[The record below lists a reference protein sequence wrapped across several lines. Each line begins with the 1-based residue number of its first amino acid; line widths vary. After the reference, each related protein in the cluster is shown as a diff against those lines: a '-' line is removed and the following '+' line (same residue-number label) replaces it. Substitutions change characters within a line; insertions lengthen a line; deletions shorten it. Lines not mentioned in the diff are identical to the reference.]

1 MNDPKNRRL
10 IEENS
15 KVNVRPRIALLT
27 SFPLDVTVGS
37 GVVRMITGYAQALK
51 AFGLPVDVIHPSFKA
66 TSYRNM
72 ALQRLR
78 FNRTLN
84 LGHYDLLIGSDFDGF
99 TFRHGTI
106 PKIVLNGGLLAD
118 IVRFE
123 QGQIR
128 RVLELLAGRECQN
141 VRSALWVVVPSA
153 YTARKVEEYYRV
165 PREKIAVIPLGIDA
179 QRWTQLLA
187 RAPEESSCPPTIL
200 CVAKQ
205 YPRKGIGD
213 LIRAFPL
220 VRKKIPE
227 VRLRLVG
234 AGPEFENNRALAQKL
249 GLENIVEFA
258 GDVGDDVR
266 LAAYYRNADIFCLPS
281 YHETFGIVLLEAM
294 TAGLPVVAYRAT
306 AVPEVVD
313 ESAGILSDPGKID
326 LLAQN
331 LVTLLFDAQRRQE
344 MGRAGQKRAERFTWQ
359 VAGKQ
364 LASLIDEWV
373 K

>member
-1 MNDPKNRRL
+1 MKRATSKNQ
-10 IEENS
+10 S
-15 KVNVRPRIALLT
+15 MYQKSSSRPRIALIT

-37 GVVRMITGYAQALK
+37 GVVRMIIGYAQALK

-84 LGHYDLLIGSDFDGF
+84 LSQHDLLIGSDFDGF
-99 TFRHGTI
+99 TFRHGTL

-141 VRSALWVVVPSA
+141 VRSALRVVVPSA

-165 PREKIAVIPLGIDA
+165 SREKIVVIPLGIDA
-179 QRWTQLLA
+179 QRWIQLLA
-187 RAPEESSCPPTIL
+187 RAPEETSRPPIVL

-205 YPRKGIGD
+205 YPRKGIAD
-213 LIRAFPL
+213 LIRAFSL

-227 VRLRLVG
+227 IRLRLVG
-234 AGPEFENNRALAQKL
+234 GGPEFENNRALARKF
-249 GLENIVEFA
+249 GLENTVEFA
-258 GDVGDDVR
+258 GDVGDDAH
-266 LAAYYRNADIFCLPS
+266 LASYYRNADIFCLPS
-281 YHETFGIVLLEAM
+281 YHETFGIVLVEAM
-294 TAGLPVVAYRAT
+294 AAGLPVVAYRTT

-313 ESAGILSDPGKID
+313 KNAGILSDPGKID

-331 LVTLLFDAQRRQE
+331 LVTLLSDAQRRQE
-344 MGRAGQKRAERFTWQ
+344 MGRAGQKRARRFTWQ
-359 VAGKQ
+359 AAGKQ
-364 LASLIDEWV
+364 LASLIGAWV